1 MLAASGLTKS
11 FGDVHALA
19 GADLQVSAGQVVALL
34 GRNGAGK
41 TTLLSIVAGLLRPDA
56 GAVDI
61 DGVDALADPEAAA
74 KLVGIAPQDT
84 GVYPVLS
91 VRHNLE
97 FFGELSGMDTT
108 TRERSAAEVADK
120 LGLTPLLDRRA
131 GKLSGGETRRL
142 HTACALVHTPRL
154 LMLDEPTVGAD
165 VTTRLQI
172 IDAVKAL
179 AADGAAVIYTTHYL
193 PEVEALDADIVIIDD
208 GRVLASGSQPELVER
223 HQIRGLRFEVE
234 GPLPTTPWF
243 TDRADDFVELSNGVY
258 RLLGDLE
265 MSDLLGAFG
274 GEASRLISVETLKPD
289 LETVFL
295 AVTGNRI
302 DDEVDSPDEGPKS
315 TSSDPNGSD
324 SSGSDSKDPT

>member
-1 MLAASGLTKS
+1 MLQATGLTKS
-11 FGDVHALA
+11 FGEVHALA
-19 GADLQVSAGQVVALL
+19 GAGFEVEAGQVVALL

-56 GAVDI
+56 GSVMLD
-61 DGVDALADPEAAA
+61 DLDALAYPEDAA

-84 GVYPVLS
+84 GVYTVLS
-91 VRHNLE
+91 VRQNLE
-97 FFGELSGMDTT
+97 FFGELSGMDRTA
-108 TRERSAAEVADK
+108 RERSAAQVAEK

-131 GKLSGGETRRL
+131 GQLSGGETRRL

-172 IDAVKAL
+172 IDAVKEL

-208 GRVLASGSQPELVER
+208 GRVLAAGTQPELIER
-223 HQIRGLRFEVE
+223 HEIRGLRFEVD
-234 GPLPTTPWF
+234 GPLPERSF
-243 TDRADDFVELSNGVY
+243 FDRSDEELVELSAGIY
-258 RLLGDLE
+258 RLLGNVE
-265 MSDLLGAFG
+265 MSDLLDAFG
-274 GEASRLISVETLKPD
+274 DDASRLVSVETLKPD

-302 DDEVDSPDEGPKS
+302 DDEVDATEGEAA
-315 TSSDPNGSD
+315 
-324 SSGSDSKDPT
+324 